1 MKAKSKLLL
10 FVTVMLLGLTAAT
23 IINISLNFKEFSI
36 NSAIEKSELT
46 AKIVE
51 DGLTAHMVNGN
62 MPQRQYFLDEISDT
76 SDIKALWIVRSANVS
91 KQYGDGF
98 VNEVARDTIDRE
110 VIKTGKEV
118 VSLSD
123 ENILRVTIPYI
134 ATSKGGSQSCIS
146 CHDVKV
152 GETLGAISMELDITH
167 TKDDSILVIEKI
179 FTINLLFILVVL
191 FLVNYFISPYV
202 RFFKNLEDGI
212 KKAYVGDFTH
222 KFETTITENA
232 STIASQMN
240 TLFAK
245 IDLTFE
251 DIRTNLSTFASQNCV
266 SETDP
271 LNQARDVIHELSD
284 IYKFKQTIERDLTK
298 QDVYT
303 RIVTILEDKFNI
315 THCAFYEIDDIKLTR
330 KLIYISNEN
339 QSICLEYIDN
349 KAKDCRVYRTESD
362 AISTEFK
369 DICQTCNC
377 KDLEYLCTFFN
388 INSEVSLVLS
398 FTATTQE
405 EIARVNAILPN
416 IKHYLEAAKPVIE
429 SQVLTE
435 KLRETSLRDGMTG
448 LYNRR
453 FLEEFVEQIMHQAK
467 REKETYS
474 VLMLDVD
481 HFKLVND
488 TYGHDV
494 GDDVIVEIGKVL
506 QESIRE
512 ADLAIRYGGE
522 EFVVML
528 HNANEEG
535 TQKIATKIHK
545 AFGDRVFK
553 VGSSETIQK
562 TMSIGISRF
571 PTDADD
577 IWDCIKHAD
586 TALYVAK
593 TTGRNKIVNYE
604 EKMSEQES

>member
-1 MKAKSKLLL
+1 MKTKSKLLL
-10 FVTVMLLGLTAAT
+10 FVTLMLLGLTAAT
-23 IINISLNFKEFSI
+23 IINISLNFREFSI

-46 AKIVE
+46 AKIVQ
-51 DGLTAHMVNGN
+51 DGLTAHMVNSI
-62 MPQRQYFLDEISDT
+62 MPQRQYFLDEISDND
-76 SDIKALWIVRSANVS
+76 DIKALWIVRSVNVS

-98 VNEVARDTIDRE
+98 TNEIPRDSIDKE
-110 VIKTGKEV
+110 VIKTGKKIK
-118 VSLSD
+118 SLSD
-123 ENILRVTIPYI
+123 DNILRITIPYI
-134 ATSKGGSQSCIS
+134 ATSKGGATSCIS

-152 GETLGAISMELDITH
+152 GDTLGAISMELDITG
-167 TKDDSILVIEKI
+167 TRDDSIFVIEKI
-179 FTINLLFILVVL
+179 FAVNILFILVVL
-191 FLVNYFISPYV
+191 LLVNTVIKPYI

-212 KKAYVGDFTH
+212 KKAYSGDFTH
-222 KFETTITENA
+222 EFKTTISGNT
-232 STIASQMN
+232 SIIATQMN
-240 TLFAK
+240 ILFKK

-251 DIRTNLSTFASQNCV
+251 DIRTNLSTFSSNNCT

-298 QDVYT
+298 KDVYN
-303 RIVTILEDKFNI
+303 RLVTILEDKFNI
-315 THCAFYEIDDIKLTR
+315 DNFAFYEINDIKLTR
-330 KLIYISNEN
+330 ELIYISNN
-339 QSICLEYIDN
+339 GQSICLDYVDS

-369 DICQTCNC
+369 DVCQTCES
-377 KDLEYLCTFFN
+377 KGLEYLCTFFN
-388 INSEVSLVLS
+388 INNEVSLVLS
-398 FTATTQE
+398 FTAINE
-405 EIARVNAILPN
+405 DEINRINNTIPN

-435 KLRETSLRDGMTG
+435 KLRDTSLRDAMTG

-453 FLEEFVEQIMHQAK
+453 FLEEFIEQIMSQAK
-467 REKETYS
+467 REGETYS

-506 QESIRE
+506 QENIRE

-535 TQKIATKIHK
+535 TQKIAKKIHK
-545 AFGDRVFK
+545 AFGDRIFK
-553 VGSSETIQK
+553 VGGGETMQK
-562 TMSIGISRF
+562 TMSIGVSLF
-571 PTDADD
+571 PIDGDD

-593 TTGRNKIVNYE
+593 TTGRNKIINYK
-604 EKMSEQES
+604 EKMSEKEA